1 MQELQLL
8 NDKLEALLKKYA
20 ALQAENVR
28 LKEQVG
34 QQMRSIETLNTKLA
48 TLEESM
54 LARQIGGSSVAD
66 DKEKQAVRKQLD
78 NVIGEIDKILTSLN
92 D

>member
-8 NDKLEALLKKYA
+8 NDKLDMLLRKYA
-20 ALQAENVR
+20 ALQAENR
-28 LKEQVG
+28 QLKDTVG
-34 QQMRSIETLNTKLA
+34 AQLRSIEELNTKLT

-54 LARQIGGSSVAD
+54 VATGI
-66 DKEKQAVRKQLD
+66 DKTLENDADKTAMRRQLD
-78 NVIGEIDKILTSLN
+78 NVIGEIDKILNTLN